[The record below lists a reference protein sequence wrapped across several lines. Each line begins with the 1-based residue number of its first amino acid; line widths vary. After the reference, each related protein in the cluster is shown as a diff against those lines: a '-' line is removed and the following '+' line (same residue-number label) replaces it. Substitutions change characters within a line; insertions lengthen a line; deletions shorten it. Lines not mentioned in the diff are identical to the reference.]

1 MRAPPLL
8 LDVCGL
14 NFGESASHL
23 DHPSISS
30 PTIKLNYTIAKFYSL
45 PLGRLDEAMRGVWW
59 HGGHR
64 EREVTRRRAVFANS
78 CGCGASRLTG
88 VSMGES
94 HANGSDGIRR
104 TAVTRR
110 WVKGFVRARCW
121 QVFFSGV
128 VNSRGLYATTTHTHT
143 Y

>member
-45 PLGRLDEAMRGVWW
+45 PLGRLDEAMRGF
-59 HGGHR
+59 GGMVAT
-64 EREVTRRRAVFANS
+64 ESGRRR
-78 CGCGASRLTG
+78 GGAQYSRIH
-88 VSMGES
+88 VDVE
-94 HANGSDGIRR
+94 RR
-104 TAVTRR
+104 V
-110 WVKGFVRARCW
+110 
-121 QVFFSGV
+121 
-128 VNSRGLYATTTHTHT
+128 
-143 Y
+143 